1 MHFVCYHD
9 WESLPQ
15 SADTLFAMVEK
26 ESVFYSRLW
35 FENLAS
41 HALKDNQVMSLACV
55 VDGDTVL
62 AILPLVSRTA
72 ESWQSLGNICTT
84 HFTLLL
90 AEHRQQAVIACMA
103 EGLKQL
109 PFQVL
114 LLDAISENDSKIDNL
129 QQAMESCGFSS
140 YRRFGFYNWVYRLN
154 GQSFEAYM
162 AARPARMRNTI
173 ARKGRK
179 LEREH
184 SSEIRL
190 YTGSDLQQGKADYD
204 LVYKASWKAGER
216 FHKFINNLLLSMSA
230 AGWSRIAVLYIEGQP
245 VAAQIWFVVHRRASI
260 FRLAYDERWR
270 QYSPGSVLTSYLMQH
285 VIDVDRVEEID
296 FLNGNDAYKQDWMSE
311 RRERW
316 ALVCVRDQSTESRVS
331 VFNRKL
337 RSWLGWRKK
346 RPG

>member
-1 MHFVCYHD
+1 
-9 WESLPQ
+9 
-15 SADTLFAMVEK
+15 
-26 ESVFYSRLW
+26 
-35 FENLAS
+35 
-41 HALKDNQVMSLACV
+41 V

-109 PFQVL
+109 PFHVL
-114 LLDAISENDSKIDNL
+114 RLDAISENDSKIDNL
-129 QQAMESCGFSS
+129 QQAMESCGFSC

-173 ARKGRK
+173 TRKGRK

-184 SSEIRL
+184 LSDIRL

-216 FHKFINNLLLSMSA
+216 FHEFINNLLLSMSA
-230 AGWSRIAVLYIEGQP
+230 AGWSRLAVLYIEGQP

-316 ALVCVRDQSTESRVS
+316 VLVCARDQSTESWMS

-337 RSWLGWRKK
+337 RSWLG
-346 RPG
+346 